1 MINSNSVYN
10 ITRSLLGSAQF
21 FLLSVLVIYF
31 TSIENWGA
39 FINSYLVWSICV
51 LIFNSGTKDF
61 LIKSMSVQPATIW
74 EIISGN
80 IKLRI
85 LGGVISSIVVL
96 IVPIGGLVEKLFMIL
111 VIFLK
116 VLSFTFEG
124 LIIYHKEF
132 KYSFF
137 VELFSLVLMSLL
149 IIAASYFVAINPTN
163 LLGFIVISEVFKI
176 VWYER
181 LFEVFKN
188 FSFHTES
195 VFHYAKRMLPFI
207 GAGIIGLIM
216 NKIDLYIVGLLI
228 DDNRL
233 IGQYHVLNTFANLL
247 IVVVSSLFTVR
258 NKVIFRIPLSKFKN
272 VNSMYSLYAMGL
284 TGIGIFLFSLL
295 SNYFFQFEVSLFQ
308 LFAIAIIVMAFS
320 SYFLYIYLLMR
331 VNKMYLVNK
340 IILISGMVNM
350 LTSVILIPYFK
361 LEGALIAAAISN
373 LLALALLRWYGRD
386 VLVNKMPWI

>member
-1 MINSNSVYN
+1 
-10 ITRSLLGSAQF
+10 
-21 FLLSVLVIYF
+21 
-31 TSIENWGA
+31 
-39 FINSYLVWSICV
+39 
-51 LIFNSGTKDF
+51 
-61 LIKSMSVQPATIW
+61 
-74 EIISGN
+74 
-80 IKLRI
+80 
-85 LGGVISSIVVL
+85 
-96 IVPIGGLVEKLFMIL
+96 
-111 VIFLK
+111 
-116 VLSFTFEG
+116 
-124 LIIYHKEF
+124 
-132 KYSFF
+132 
-137 VELFSLVLMSLL
+137 
-149 IIAASYFVAINPTN
+149 
-163 LLGFIVISEVFKI
+163 
-176 VWYER
+176 
-181 LFEVFKN
+181 
-188 FSFHTES
+188 
-195 VFHYAKRMLPFI
+195 
-207 GAGIIGLIM
+207 M

-284 TGIGIFLFSLL
+284 TGIGIFLFSLV

-308 LFAIAIIVMAFS
+308 LFAIAITVMAFS